1 MSNVEVSYQEEPGR
15 DYRAERDAA
24 YVERNKVVAGLAAM
38 IIKAG
43 GRAWLADH
51 RDVPGESWDPNWRT
65 VVFIDGPTG
74 QLSWHL
80 HDHDVVHFR
89 FLPRG
94 ENEWDGHTSEAKYQ
108 RIAEITKTLP
118 LGHPFITVCRFGADC
133 CDAARRCAGCGQ
145 TRLGFAHQVY
155 EQDIA

>member
-1 MSNVEVSYQEEPGR
+1 MSYQEEPGR

-24 YVERNKVVAGLAAM
+24 YTERNKVVAGLAAM
-38 IIKAG
+38 VIKAG

-51 RDVPGESWDPNWRT
+51 QDKPGEDWDPEWRT

-80 HDHDVVHFR
+80 HDSDVMHFL

-94 ENEWDGHTSEAKYQ
+94 ENRWDGHTSEEKYA
-108 RIAEITKTLP
+108 RIARLAKTQ
-118 LGHPFITVCRFGADC
+118 CRARWSFSPREDWICQLDADH
-133 CDAARRCAGCGQ
+133 AG
-145 TRLGFAHQVY
+145 AHQWPNPADTVT
-155 EQDIA
+155 